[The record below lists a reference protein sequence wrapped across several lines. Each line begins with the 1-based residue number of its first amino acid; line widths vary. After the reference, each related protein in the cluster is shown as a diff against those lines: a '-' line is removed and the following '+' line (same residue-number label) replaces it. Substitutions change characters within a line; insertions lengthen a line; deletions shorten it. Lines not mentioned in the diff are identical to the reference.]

1 MAVQQFSITLPA
13 QMAQE
18 IHARVECGDYASA
31 SEVIREAMRVWLQR
45 EKRLAELDAAIAVGI
60 AQLDAGQFLDMKK
73 FREGLKESTQ

>member
-1 MAVQQFSITLPA
+1 MAVHQFSITLPA

-45 EKRLAELDAAIAVGI
+45 EKRLKGLDEAIAVGI
-60 AQLDAGQFLDMKK
+60 AQADAGQFLNMAQ
-73 FREGLKESTQ
+73 FRRKESVAK